1 MRRRRH
7 RKNQV
12 RVRDPARIRRPRPND
27 VRDGHVRIPGSVDVI
42 VPVLIPVI
50 IGATDH
56 VRVLVVTTELGV
68 LIIGQCHVVT
78 IRVEDIVQWERNVDL
93 SIFIAMASTMRHRVR
108 SFGIL
113 LRYRLV
119 TEIAMIVLV
128 LVHAHAH
135 VLRLVLVTDT
145 ATGTEMGIEM
155 ANKKMI
161 DSERE
166 TKKWPMAR
174 TKRMKMAT

>member
-1 MRRRRH
+1 
-7 RKNQV
+7 
-12 RVRDPARIRRPRPND
+12 
-27 VRDGHVRIPGSVDVI
+27 
-42 VPVLIPVI
+42 VI

-145 ATGTEMGIEM
+145 ATEMGIEM

>member
-1 MRRRRH
+1 
-7 RKNQV
+7 
-12 RVRDPARIRRPRPND
+12 
-27 VRDGHVRIPGSVDVI
+27 
-42 VPVLIPVI
+42 VI

-68 LIIGQCHVVT
+68 QIIGQCHVVT
-78 IRVEDIVQWERNVDL
+78 IRVEDIVQWEINVDL

-119 TEIAMIVLV
+119 TEIAMIVLVLV